1 MYLFNF
7 LYVFL
12 QLKNFETEKT
22 RKKINKTNKEIVK
35 HMKELIM
42 SNKIASQLIENTA
55 KNIKSWEEAMEVVRE
70 KEKNY

>member
-1 MYLFNF
+1 MYLLNF

-42 SNKIASQLIENTA
+42 SNEIASQLIENTA

-70 KEKNY
+70 KEKYY

>member
-1 MYLFNF
+1 MYLLNF

-12 QLKNFETEKT
+12 ELKNFETEKT

-42 SNKIASQLIENTA
+42 SNEIASQLIENTA
-55 KNIKSWEEAMEVVRE
+55 KNIKS
-70 KEKNY
+70 

>member
-1 MYLFNF
+1 MYLLNF

-22 RKKINKTNKEIVK
+22 RKKITKTNKEIVT

-55 KNIKSWEEAMEVVRE
+55 KNIKS
-70 KEKNY
+70 

>member
-1 MYLFNF
+1 MYLLNF

>member
-1 MYLFNF
+1 MWLAFRTMYLLNF

-12 QLKNFETEKT
+12 QLKNFGTEKT

-42 SNKIASQLIENTA
+42 SNEIASQLIENTA
-55 KNIKSWEEAMEVVRE
+55 KSIKS
-70 KEKNY
+70 

>member
-1 MYLFNF
+1 MYLLNF

-22 RKKINKTNKEIVK
+22 RKKINKTNKETGK

-42 SNKIASQLIENTA
+42 SNKIASQLTENTA

>member
-1 MYLFNF
+1 MYLLNF

-42 SNKIASQLIENTA
+42 SNKIASQLTENTA
-55 KNIKSWEEAMEVVRE
+55 KNIKS
-70 KEKNY
+70 

>member
-1 MYLFNF
+1 MWLAFRTMYLLNF

-42 SNKIASQLIENTA
+42 SNGIASQLIENTA
-55 KNIKSWEEAMEVVRE
+55 KNIKS
-70 KEKNY
+70 

>member
-1 MYLFNF
+1 MYLLNF
-7 LYVFL
+7 LHVFL

>member
-1 MYLFNF
+1 MYLLNF

-42 SNKIASQLIENTA
+42 SNEIASQLIENTA
-55 KNIKSWEEAMEVVRE
+55 KNIKS
-70 KEKNY
+70 

>member
-1 MYLFNF
+1 MWLAFRTMYLLNF

-12 QLKNFETEKT
+12 QLKNFGTEKT

-55 KNIKSWEEAMEVVRE
+55 KNIKS
-70 KEKNY
+70 

>member
-1 MYLFNF
+1 MYLLNF

-12 QLKNFETEKT
+12 QLTNFETEKT
-22 RKKINKTNKEIVK
+22 RKKINKTNKEIVT

-55 KNIKSWEEAMEVVRE
+55 KNIKS
-70 KEKNY
+70 

>member
-1 MYLFNF
+1 MYLLNF

-12 QLKNFETEKT
+12 QLKNFGTEKT

-42 SNKIASQLIENTA
+42 SNEIASQLIENTA
-55 KNIKSWEEAMEVVRE
+55 KSIKSWEEAMEVVRE

>member
-1 MYLFNF
+1 MYLLNF

-42 SNKIASQLIENTA
+42 SNEIASQLIENTA
-55 KNIKSWEEAMEVVRE
+55 KSIKSWEEAMEVVRE

>member
-1 MYLFNF
+1 MYLLNF

-42 SNKIASQLIENTA
+42 SNEIASQLIENTS
-55 KNIKSWEEAMEVVRE
+55 KNIKS
-70 KEKNY
+70 